1 MGDEEKE
8 IRETAWSLVK
18 MLATNE
24 SEYKRLLASTSWD
37 EVLQETNKYKKQYKQ
52 SIVLDIMKSQEE

>member
-1 MGDEEKE
+1 
-8 IRETAWSLVK
+8 